1 MTLEGNTTQGIKC
14 IKQGM
19 PLIEDTDA
27 GLCLGCF
34 LPWLAE
40 GLGHAG
46 EIEEGLKVIR
56 NAQETATDHF
66 YDAERLRIEGQL
78 RTHIDR
84 DGARR
89 CFQAAIDASQKASMK
104 SLELRAALALHD
116 FQLSQDE
123 KVDIGGLFGHLRPW
137 IEGEIANA
145 EIRRARKLLVE

>member
-1 MTLEGNTTQGIKC
+1 M
-14 IKQGM
+14 
-19 PLIEDTDA
+19 
-27 GLCLGCF
+27 
-34 LPWLAE
+34 PWLAE

-46 EIEEGLKVIR
+46 EIEEGLRVIR

-137 IEGEIANA
+137 IEAEITNA
-145 EIRRARKLLVE
+145 EIRRARELLM